1 MAIIYSKEQLSEARD
16 RRTDKHKNSWTGMS
30 GFAGPIKNP
39 YGYVKNNQ
47 MFGPGSKK
55 STFAIEGGADIRVKS
70 KLTATADVIRTGKT
84 TKYPFSKQG
93 DQIRLIAIDSEAV
106 YQQYAAE
113 LDLCMSGFESEYEGQ
128 FSRLGARDYY
138 NFAGT
143 RMVEIDG
150 KIVGIM
156 RPQLGRWN
164 TLSDGLS
171 GQELLENATL
181 PANVSKYQAA
191 GAFNNALIFNA
202 DIIPYVSEI
211 YVKPEYRGYGV
222 ATRVYQEAQASGV
235 KMLMIDLKKYL
246 QKPDYFATLY
256 PFVTVSS
263 LVQPASHK
271 MLLLLSTEDFIH
283 LNNCFVPNTMSA
295 LKQLLNKWFNKQAVT
310 TRHKYLEKEA
320 FEMHQELKHTHLM
333 QYKDKPTDAEIDLYQ
348 YNLLSDQNRDS
359 RVHYLQTYAEL
370 CHKWFLKL
378 ETSSDIMIKML
389 KDSKPTKKLADYDT
403 ADSATQSVIDMLK
416 QHEPA
421 IRQKYQNKIT
431 QLA

>member
-16 RRTDKHKNSWTGMS
+16 RKTDKYKNSWHG
-30 GFAGPIKNP
+30 GAGWAGRIKNP
-39 YGYVKNNQ
+39 YGYVKNNLL
-47 MFGPGSKK
+47 FSPGSRK
-55 STFAIEGGADIRVKS
+55 STFAIEGRADLRVES
-70 KLTATADVIRTGKT
+70 KLTATADVIRAGKT
-84 TKYPFSKQG
+84 AKYPFSKQG
-93 DQIRLIAIDSEAV
+93 DQIKLITIDSEAV

-113 LDLCMSGFESEYEGQ
+113 LDLCFTGFESEYEGGYA
-128 FSRLGARDYY
+128 LMGVRDYY

-143 RMVEIDG
+143 RIVEIDG
-150 KIVGIM
+150 KIVGVI

-171 GQELLENATL
+171 GKELLEIAL
-181 PANVSKYQAA
+181 LDDVDKHKAA
-191 GAFNNALIFNA
+191 AAFNNALIYNA

-222 ATRVYQEAQASGV
+222 ATRLYQLAQANGV

-246 QKPDYFATLY
+246 QKPDYFAKLY

-263 LVQPASHK
+263 LAQPANDK

-283 LNNCFVPNTMSA
+283 LNNCFVPNTVSA

-310 TRHKYLEKEA
+310 TRHKYLEKET
-320 FEMHQELKHTHLM
+320 FEMHQELEHNRLM
-333 QYKDKPTDAEIDLYQ
+333 SKKEQPTNAEINLHQ
-348 YNLLSDQNRDS
+348 YYVLTDQNRDS
-359 RVHYLQTYAEL
+359 RVHYSQPYAEL
-370 CHKWFLKL
+370 CHKWFRKL
-378 ETSSDIMIKML
+378 DTSSDILIKML
-389 KDSKPTKKLADYDT
+389 KDSTPTKKMADYDSI
-403 ADSATQSVIDMLK
+403 DSATQAVVDVLK
-416 QHEPA
+416 QHKPT